1 MKNVAKYVQ
10 RHLIYLPNNIRDRLQ
25 ISLLILSKVKWTY
38 QLLIRLKSL
47 EKLRF
52 PDGFRGDESSLIR
65 INSLNIRCKIWRRS
79 VIHRYFLTLQYWPT
93 TYISVGVASLPFSLV
108 CARCLV
114 NIWLMFH
121 SEMSRQYR
129 HL

>member
-38 QLLIRLKSL
+38 QLLIPLKSL

-65 INSLNIRCKIWRRS
+65 KNRLILDAKFGDDPLYTGISLLCSTDQQLIFQSGWQ
-79 VIHRYFLTLQYWPT
+79 VYH
-93 TYISVGVASLPFSLV
+93 
-108 CARCLV
+108 
-114 NIWLMFH
+114 FH
-121 SEMSRQYR
+121 
-129 HL
+129 